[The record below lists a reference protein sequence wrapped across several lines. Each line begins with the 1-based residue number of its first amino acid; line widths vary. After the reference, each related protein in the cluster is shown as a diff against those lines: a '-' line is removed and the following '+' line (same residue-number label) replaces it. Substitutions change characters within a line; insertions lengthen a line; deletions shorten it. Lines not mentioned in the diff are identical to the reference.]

1 MGLREDGKGT
11 EFTRR
16 DVLKAG
22 AAVAALGAGLGAGL
36 GNVGTAAAQQPD
48 LHFEP
53 EKGAELRI
61 LRWKK
66 FVQGDE
72 DGWFANTQKFTEK
85 TGVKV
90 RIDAES
96 WEDIRPKAAVAA
108 NVGSGPDIIF
118 GWFDDPHQY
127 PDKLVDLTD
136 LATYLGNKYGGW
148 YEAPKRYGMRDGKW
162 IGLPVGAAGNCV
174 VYRKSWLNEAG
185 FETMPRDTDGFLKAC
200 TAMAK
205 KGHPT
210 GFALG
215 NAVGDGNTWTH
226 SILWAFGGRMVDDQN
241 NVVINSP
248 ETVHALEYVAEL
260 YKAFVPGTLSWL
272 DPNNN
277 KAFLAGEIGVTAN
290 GISVYYSAK
299 TSPDPAMQAMARD
312 IEHVNMPVG
321 PVGRPTELHLFTQAM
336 VFKHSKYP
344 NAAKE
349 YLRFMM
355 EKEQYEPWQQA
366 AIGYVTHPLA
376 AYESNP
382 IWTSDPKHTPYRD
395 TVKNMLWNGYSG
407 KLGPASAAAMADYV
421 VVNMFAEAASGQQT
435 PKEAAARAERRAARY
450 YKV

>member
-1 MGLREDGKGT
+1 M

-22 AAVAALGAGLGAGL
+22 AAATALSMAPGSFAADFKL
-36 GNVGTAAAQQPD
+36 
-48 LHFEP
+48 EP
-53 EKGAELRI
+53 EKGAELRV

-72 DGWFANTQKFTEK
+72 DGWMANTEKFTK
-85 TGVKV
+85 ATGIKV

-136 LATYLGNKYGGW
+136 LAEYLGGKYGGW
-148 YEAPKRYGMRDGKW
+148 YDAPKRYGMRDGKW
-162 IGLPVGAAGNCV
+162 IGLPVGAAGNCI
-174 VYRKSWLNEAG
+174 VYRKSWLQEAG

-200 TAMAK
+200 QAMHK

-226 SILWAFGGRMVDDQN
+226 SILWAFGGRMVDEN
-241 NVVINSP
+241 NTVTINSP
-248 ETVHALEYVAEL
+248 ETVRALEWVAEL
-260 YKAFVPGTLSWL
+260 YKTFIPGTLSWL

-277 KAFLAGEIGVTAN
+277 KAFLAGEIGCTAN

-299 TSPDPAMQAMARD
+299 NSTDPSMQALAKD

-321 PVGRPTELHLFTQAM
+321 PVGKPTELHLFTQGM
-336 VFKHSKYP
+336 VFKYSKYP

-366 AIGYVTHPLA
+366 AIGYVTQPLA

-382 IWTSDPKHTPYRD
+382 IWTVDPKHTPYRD
-395 TVKNMLWNGYSG
+395 TVKNMLWNGYGG

-435 PKEAAARAERRAARY
+435 PKDAAARAEKRAMRY
-450 YKV
+450 YKT

>member
-1 MGLREDGKGT
+1 MVSKFG

-16 DVLKAG
+16 DVLKAT
-22 AAVAALGAGLGAGL
+22 AAVAAMGAGL
-36 GNVGTAAAQQPD
+36 GNVGLAAAQQE
-48 LHFEP
+48 LKIEP

-72 DGWFANTQKFTEK
+72 DGWNANTQKFTEK
-85 TGVKV
+85 TGIKV
-90 RIDAES
+90 RIDSES

-148 YEAPKRYGMRDGKW
+148 YDAAQRYGMRDGRW
-162 IGLPVGAAGNCV
+162 IGLPVGAAGACI

-200 TAMAK
+200 QAMAK

-226 SILWAFGGRMVDDQN
+226 SMLWAFGGRMVDEQG
-241 NVVINSP
+241 NVTINSP
-248 ETVHALEYVAEL
+248 ETVRALEYVAEL
-260 YKAFVPGTLSWL
+260 YKAFAPGTLSWL

-299 TSPDPAMQAMARD
+299 TSQDPAMQAMAKD
-312 IEHVNMPVG
+312 IEHVNFPVG
-321 PVGRPTELHLFTQAM
+321 PVGKPSELHLFTQGM

-366 AIGYVTHPLA
+366 AIGYITHPLA
-376 AYESNP
+376 AYENNP
-382 IWTSDPKHTPYRD
+382 IWTVDPKHTPYRD
-395 TVKNMLWNGYSG
+395 TVKNMLWNGYAG
-407 KLGPASAAAMADYV
+407 KLGAASAGVMADYV

-435 PKEAAARAERRAARY
+435 PKEAAARAERRAIRY

>member
-1 MGLREDGKGT
+1 M

-22 AAVAALGAGLGAGL
+22 AGVAALGVGLGSGAFAS
-36 GNVGTAAAQQPD
+36 AAD
-48 LHFEP
+48 LKLEP
-53 EKGAELRI
+53 EKGAELRV

-72 DGWFANTQKFTEK
+72 DGWMANTQKFTEK
-85 TGVKV
+85 TGIKV
-90 RIDAES
+90 RIDNES

-127 PDKLVDLTD
+127 PDKLVDMTD
-136 LATYLGNKYGGW
+136 VAEYLGAKYGGW
-148 YEAPKRYGMRDGKW
+148 YDAPKRYGMRDGKW
-162 IGLPVGAAGNCV
+162 IALPVGAAGNCI
-174 VYRKSWLNEAG
+174 VYRKSWLQEAG
-185 FETMPRDTDGFLKAC
+185 FETLPRDTDGFLKAC
-200 TAMAK
+200 QAMHK
-205 KGHPT
+205 KGHPA

-226 SILWAFGGRMVDDQN
+226 SFLWAFGGRMVDDNN

-248 ETVHALEYVAEL
+248 ETVRALEYVAEL
-260 YKAFVPGTLSWL
+260 YKTFVPGTLSWL

-277 KAFLAGEIGVTAN
+277 KAFLAGEISCTAN

-299 TSPDPAMQAMARD
+299 NSQDPAMQALAKD
-312 IEHVNMPVG
+312 IEHANMPIG
-321 PVGRPTELHLFTQAM
+321 PVGRPTELHLFTQGM
-336 VFKHSKYP
+336 VFKYSKYP

-366 AIGYVTHPLA
+366 AIGYVTQPLA
-376 AYESNP
+376 AYENNP
-382 IWTSDPKHTPYRD
+382 IWTADPKHTPYRD

-407 KLGPASAAAMADYV
+407 KLGPSSAAAMADYV

-435 PKEAAARAERRAARY
+435 PKEAAARAEKRVARY
-450 YKV
+450 YRA

>member
-1 MGLREDGKGT
+1 MEL
-11 EFTRR
+11 TRR

-22 AAVAALGAGLGAGL
+22 AAAAALGAMGDAGL
-36 GNVGTAAAQQPD
+36 AAAQQE
-48 LHFEP
+48 FRIEP
-53 EKGAELRI
+53 EKGAELRV

-72 DGWFANTQKFTEK
+72 DGWMANTQKFTEK
-85 TGVKV
+85 TGIKV

-108 NVGSGPDIIF
+108 NVGNGPDIIF

-162 IGLPVGAAGNCV
+162 IGLPVGAAGNCI

-200 TAMAK
+200 KAMHA
-205 KGHPT
+205 KGHPA

-226 SILWAFGGRMVDDQN
+226 SILWAFGGRMVDEKN

-248 ETVHALEYVAEL
+248 ETIRALEYVAEL
-260 YKAFVPGTLSWL
+260 YKTFAPGTLSWL

-290 GISVYYSAK
+290 GISVYYAAK
-299 TSPDPAMQAMARD
+299 SSQDPAMQAMAKD
-312 IEHVNMPVG
+312 IEHANMPIG
-321 PVGRPTELHLFTQAM
+321 PVGKPTELHLFTQGM
-336 VFKHSKYP
+336 VFKYSKYP

-376 AYESNP
+376 AYENNP
-382 IWTSDPKHTPYRD
+382 IWTADPKHAPYRD

-407 KLGPASAAAMADYV
+407 ALGTASAGAMADYI

-435 PKEAAARAERRAARY
+435 PKEAATRAEKRAMRY
-450 YKV
+450 YRA